1 MFKTLFREKLFSS
14 YIWQLIFMNE
24 LFMLIKIKIMNK
36 LVFIFLF
43 LNLLI
48 FSDNLFSQ
56 YYTNQY
62 ATLDG
67 TDDYFSAPSH
77 PELNLD
83 SAFTIECWI
92 FLKDT
97 TGFNKT
103 ILSRANSANN
113 SGYALL
119 VKGANSNPGSAG
131 RLQFNINGTNNIIS
145 QNTGTRISLNNWN
158 HIAVTFKRG
167 GLNISDTLRFYI
179 NGNQVTS
186 LTRLNESIVN
196 SSDSLRIGSCYLPGN
211 YSNSFSGYID
221 DLRIYKTRRAAVYIS
236 NDRGVPVSM
245 EGITN
250 SGLLSNSRYAS
261 LTAAW
266 KFDGNGNDN
275 TGFSNNLRLNNGTS
289 FFNSSF
295 NPLPYRNQSNYFI
308 KFSGTSWLA
317 APDSSNSSYD
327 ADTAC
332 TIEAYVY
339 PDSAVSSDQ
348 TLISK
353 GNNYKIGISNNRYY
367 FSINAGSKIL
377 NSFSNIKLK
386 QWTHIAVTYRS
397 LTGAMNIYLNG
408 NLDSSKIFSNGN
420 ITVTNDSLFMGR
432 SNSGEFLFGK
442 LDEVRISRISKTQE
456 LIKKYLYTNI
466 DNNNGNQ
473 FSPVVNCYGFEGNTL
488 DNVTGVKPMLIRGDA
503 YFEWINNNSTAGG
516 SSQAPLIRRSLSDEG
531 FPADRSL
538 SGFSIRN
545 NSTFRDSIYVTASS
559 NSFLKKAAVILS
571 HTYMDDVDISLR
583 SPTGITVNLTTDN
596 GGTFN
601 DLCTEFSDVYDSSLR
616 DINTPFS
623 MLIKPQSTFNVFNGI
638 NSTGYWRLTVT
649 DDNAGNVDSGRVY
662 TWGLT
667 FGINTGISVNSQ
679 KLNFRLEQNYPNPF
693 NPSTKIN
700 YSLPGLQ
707 FTVLKIY
714 DIRGKEIQ
722 TLVNEKQSGGDYQ
735 IEFSATENGV
745 NFPSGVYFYKLQSG
759 NYSDTKRMILIK

>member
-24 LFMLIKIKIMNK
+24 LFMLIKIKLMNK

-103 ILSRANSANN
+103 ILSIANSANN

-158 HIAVTFKRG
+158 HIALTFKRG

-339 PDSAVSSDQ
+339 PDSAVSAQQ

-377 NSFSNIKLK
+377 KSFSNIKLK

-545 NSTFRDSIYVTASS
+545 NSTIRDSIYVTTSA
-559 NSFLKKAAVILS
+559 NSFLK
-571 HTYMDDVDISLR
+571 
-583 SPTGITVNLTTDN
+583 
-596 GGTFN
+596 
-601 DLCTEFSDVYDSSLR
+601 
-616 DINTPFS
+616 
-623 MLIKPQSTFNVFNGI
+623 
-638 NSTGYWRLTVT
+638 
-649 DDNAGNVDSGRVY
+649 
-662 TWGLT
+662 
-667 FGINTGISVNSQ
+667 
-679 KLNFRLEQNYPNPF
+679 
-693 NPSTKIN
+693 
-700 YSLPGLQ
+700 
-707 FTVLKIY
+707 
-714 DIRGKEIQ
+714 
-722 TLVNEKQSGGDYQ
+722 
-735 IEFSATENGV
+735 
-745 NFPSGVYFYKLQSG
+745 
-759 NYSDTKRMILIK
+759 